1 MTTKA
6 IAGTFVVERE
16 IRIRA
21 PRERVFELLASREG
35 LALWVPV
42 SLLEPRVGGN
52 IEFRFAPEPGVEKT
66 TFGEVTAYD
75 PPSRIAFTWDF
86 KDDPLDARTE
96 VAINLTSE
104 GAATLVR
111 LTHTGFVDE
120 EECSKHDEGWGYW
133 LARLEARGEGKVPAP
148 DSSIEALLHSQ
159 AIAASH
165 EQAKAVE

>member
-1 MTTKA
+1 MSTKA
-6 IAGTFVVERE
+6 IAGAFEVERE
-16 IRIRA
+16 IRIEA

-42 SLLEPRVGGN
+42 RLFEPRAGGK
-52 IEFRFAPEPGVEKT
+52 IEFQFVKPDSGDQSI

-86 KDDPLDARTE
+86 KADPLDARTE
-96 VAINLTSE
+96 VSIDLKAE

-133 LARLEARGEGKVPAP
+133 LERMQAIGEGKDPGT
-148 DSSIEALLHSQ
+148 DRSIQALRDAEA
-159 AIAASH
+159 AAGPY
-165 EQAKAVE
+165 ERT